1 MYELKP
7 SRKSTR
13 NKKFVARI
21 KQQLIEGK
29 NFFAF
34 TFGLSY
40 ATIATTER
48 ENGDKHIEYKKGRR
62 TRVCRSAFILP

>member
-1 MYELKP
+1 MYELKS

-13 NKKFVARI
+13 NKKIVARL
-21 KQQLIEGK
+21 KQQLIKGK

-48 ENGDKHIEYKKGRR
+48 ENGDK
-62 TRVCRSAFILP
+62 